1 MSVLGRVDVAGTQP
15 LTPVPS
21 DGEGGRPH
29 TENPLMR
36 PIPHGILAAFVLC
49 ASDQVPAVEKEG
61 AWILND
67 WPAARAEARAGR
79 KPIFVV
85 FRCPH

>member
-1 MSVLGRVDVAGTQP
+1 
-15 LTPVPS
+15 
-21 DGEGGRPH
+21 
-29 TENPLMR
+29 MR